1 MTIEARRQVPS
12 FAIFHGNGLLTMIST
27 SGSITSPI
35 TAFLVVIKHVWL
47 TLLHV
52 WLTSLQSMSPSISS
66 FDVSSMALRRWGCVR
81 TRASIIIGYTLLLS
95 SMALHLT
102 YCHEEMVRVSAD
114 CQLES
119 SVMTTIDSA
128 KADPL
133 CRNAAA
139 MCIQNSTVESLN

>member
-1 MTIEARRQVPS
+1 
-12 FAIFHGNGLLTMIST
+12 
-27 SGSITSPI
+27 
-35 TAFLVVIKHVWL
+35 
-47 TLLHV
+47 
-52 WLTSLQSMSPSISS
+52 
-66 FDVSSMALRRWGCVR
+66 
-81 TRASIIIGYTLLLS
+81 
-95 SMALHLT
+95 MALHLT

-139 MCIQNSTVESLN
+139 MCIQNSTVESLNQIATMHAEVNTIVDSTNEM